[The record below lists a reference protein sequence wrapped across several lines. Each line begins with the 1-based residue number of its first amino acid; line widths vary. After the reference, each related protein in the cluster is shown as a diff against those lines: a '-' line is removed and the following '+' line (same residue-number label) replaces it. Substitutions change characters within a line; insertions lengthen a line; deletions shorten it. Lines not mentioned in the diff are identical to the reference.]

1 MVEAATQTR
10 NPATRGHF
18 ESDPVERDEIHE
30 VFRVRR
36 PGPRSV
42 GQSAGEK
49 RSTASVMMPS
59 MPIPTSRSTSAG
71 SFTV

>member
-1 MVEAATQTR
+1 MVEAATQWR

-18 ESDPVERDEIHE
+18 GGDPVERDELHE
-30 VFRVRR
+30 AFRARR
-36 PGPRSV
+36 PGPRAV
-42 GQSAGEK
+42 GQSPGEK